1 MVSYNS
7 LLFKM
12 HVNYGEVYIQKN
24 QIVWIKITWEN
35 GPITALLNCITFL
48 QKKNKKTVQNEK
60 K

>member
-24 QIVWIKITWEN
+24 QIVWIKITWEK
-35 GPITALLNCITFL
+35 GPITALLNCITPL
-48 QKKNKKTVQNEK
+48 PQKNRAK
-60 K
+60 